1 METNSK
7 TLVAIAKALRET
19 IAVVRTKA
27 STLRLTIF
35 GIVLIMYRSELWK
48 TNSSQS
54 LCPAVGI
61 PVAGTPSI

>member
-1 METNSK
+1 METDSK
-7 TLVAIAKALRET
+7 TPVAIAKALTET

-54 LCPAVGI
+54 LCPAIGI

>member
-1 METNSK
+1 METNS
-7 TLVAIAKALRET
+7 TTPAIAKALTET
-19 IAVVRTKA
+19 IAVAKTKA

-54 LCPAVGI
+54 LCPAIGI

>member
-1 METNSK
+1 MEFDRRTPA
-7 TLVAIAKALRET
+7 AIVKALTEPLG
-19 IAVVRTKA
+19 AVKRKA
-27 STLRLTIF
+27 SILRLTIF

-54 LCPAVGI
+54 LRPAIGI

>member
-1 METNSK
+1 MGTNS
-7 TLVAIAKALRET
+7 TTPAAIAEALTET
-19 IAVVRTKA
+19 IAVVKAKA

-35 GIVLIMYRSELWK
+35 GIVLIMYWSELWK

-54 LCPAVGI
+54 LCPAIGI

>member
-1 METNSK
+1 MEFDCRTPA
-7 TLVAIAKALRET
+7 AIAKALTEALG
-19 IAVVRTKA
+19 AVKRKA

-54 LCPAVGI
+54 LCPAIGI

>member
-7 TLVAIAKALRET
+7 TPAIAEALTET
-19 IAVVRTKA
+19 IGVVRTKA

-48 TNSSQS
+48 TNSNQS
-54 LCPAVGI
+54 LRPAIGM
-61 PVAGTPSI
+61 PVAGTPSV